1 MAWKKRLF
9 AFVLNSEAW
18 VEIVQVEKVKRH
30 SKIAQVTMYLDESK
44 KMMTLKSRTHIVL
57 C

>member
-1 MAWKKRLF
+1 MAWKKRLL

-44 KMMTLKSRTHIVL
+44 KMMTLKSRTNIVL